1 MHKGGSGS
9 VPSNYHP
16 ISVVPVVAKALENVV
31 AQQLGSYFDNSQCLS
46 PFQGAYHRH
55 KSTKQLLLV
64 AVDHITHALDH
75 DSLLVWPF
83 WICIRHLTH
92 WTIIIILLR

>member
-31 AQQLGSYFDNSQCLS
+31 AKQLGSYFDNSQCLS
-46 PFQGAYHRH
+46 PFQGAYRRR
-55 KSTKQLLLV
+55 KSTKQLL
-64 AVDHITHALDH
+64 
-75 DSLLVWPF
+75 
-83 WICIRHLTH
+83 
-92 WTIIIILLR
+92 